1 METVSSNPSVE
12 KKEAVPGTLNIALA
26 LLAMS
31 VTLSML
37 WVASHAESIVWILLA
52 VFVFAFI
59 NNTVFS
65 LLHEAVHGI
74 FHPNLTVNEWAG
86 RILAA
91 FFPTGFTLQR
101 IAHLGHHRR
110 NRTDAELFDYYKP
123 GDNLLAKYFQWYGIL
138 TGIYWLIPPLA
149 SLLFLITPVPLL
161 KRIMELSKSSDLS
174 YQTSADGMLSGY
186 KSAPFGRIKLEILFS
201 ILVQAAIIYFL
212 DLNWIGWLACYAA
225 FGFNWSSLQYTD
237 HAFSK
242 RDVYE
247 GAWNLRVN
255 KVVQY
260 IFLNY
265 HHHKVHHLNPTIS
278 WLYLGDHI
286 DEDEFRPSFMEIY
299 LKMWRGP
306 RPVPE
311 SDEAASDIVPVAI
324 PESKPIS

>member
-1 METVSSNPSVE
+1 MENVPPNLPLE
-12 KKEAVPGTLNIALA
+12 KKEAIPGTLNLILA
-26 LLAMS
+26 LIATS
-31 VTLSML
+31 VTLTML
-37 WVASHAESIVWILLA
+37 WVASHAESIIWILLA
-52 VFVFAFI
+52 VFIFAFI

-74 FHPNLTVNEWAG
+74 FHSNLTVNEWAG

-138 TGIYWLIPPLA
+138 TGIYWLIPPLV
-149 SLLFLITPVPLL
+149 SLLFLILPVPFI
-161 KRIMELSKSSDLS
+161 KWMMEYSKNSDLS

-186 KSAPFGRIKLEILFS
+186 KSAPFARIKLEIIFS
-201 ILVQAAIIYFL
+201 ILIQAAAIYFL

-237 HAFSK
+237 HAFSE
-242 RDVYE
+242 RDVYN

-255 KVVQY
+255 RVVQY

-265 HHHKVHHLNPTIS
+265 HHHKVHHQNPTIS
-278 WLYLGDHI
+278 WYYLGDHI

-306 RPVPE
+306 RPVPH
-311 SDEAASDIVPVAI
+311 SNAAASDILPPKLSTRVTD
-324 PESKPIS
+324 